1 MVSIY
6 GRDTINRF
14 TREMAGSLNIIVV
27 GFPSSQWFDSLI
39 MFNQVIAQIKENN
52 FLILSYL
59 ISLALYYAVLRVSGS
74 HRKTHVANIA

>member
-1 MVSIY
+1 MVSIC
-6 GRDTINRF
+6 GRDTSYRF

-27 GFPSSQWFDSLI
+27 GFPSPRWFESLI
-39 MFNQVIAQIKENN
+39 MLNQVIPQIKGNN

-59 ISLALYYAVLRVSGS
+59 ISLALYYAILRVSGS